1 MSSVAALAPWLGGA
15 LLASGVVVGAS
26 RRRELMVRWC
36 AWAVGVPVATAAF
49 WWGRPGIALLA
60 VVVAVVAVL
69 EFGALTRL
77 PRTDRGVLAA
87 AVTGLI
93 VAAAFSPDQ
102 VWRVGAVGALTL
114 VAVPL
119 AAGDAE
125 DGLRR
130 LGTGLLGLAWLGGL
144 AVLAPLGALGL
155 AVFAAVSI
163 ADVVAYFAGRR
174 LGGPRLSPLS
184 PAKRWSGTLCGA
196 AAGLAVLAL
205 LSAWSW
211 PAAAAVAVGGPA
223 GDLVE
228 SLVKRGAGVKDS
240 GQWLAGAGGL
250 LDRIDSLVG
259 ALVVLIVLG

>member
-1 MSSVAALAPWLGGA
+1 
-15 LLASGVVVGAS
+15 
-26 RRRELMVRWC
+26 
-36 AWAVGVPVATAAF
+36 VGVPVVTAAF
-49 WWGRPGIALLA
+49 WWGRPGTTVLA

-77 PRTDRGVLAA
+77 PRADRAVLAA

-93 VAAAFSPDQ
+93 VAVAWAPEQ
-102 VWRVGAVGALTL
+102 VWRVGAVGVLALA
-114 VAVPL
+114 AVPL

-130 LGTGLLGLAWLGGL
+130 LGTGLLGLVWLGVL
-144 AVLAPLGALGL
+144 AALAPLGALGL
-155 AVFAAVSI
+155 ALFAAVSV
-163 ADVVAYFAGRR
+163 ADVVAYFAGPR

-211 PAAAAVAVGGPA
+211 PAAVAVAVGGPA

-228 SLVKRGAGVKDS
+228 SLVKRGAGAKDS
-240 GQWLAGAGGL
+240 GRWLAGAGGL

-259 ALVVLIVLG
+259 ALAVVVVLG

>member
-1 MSSVAALAPWLGGA
+1 VTSVAVLAPWLGGA
-15 LLASGVVVGAS
+15 LLVSGMVVGAS
-26 RRRELMVRWC
+26 RRRELLVRWC

-60 VVVAVVAVL
+60 GIVAVIAVL

-77 PRTDRGVLAA
+77 PRTDRAVLAA

-93 VAAAFSPDQ
+93 IAAATAPDQ
-102 VWRVGAVGALTL
+102 VWRVGALGALAL

-130 LGTGLLGLAWLGGL
+130 LGTGLLGLVWLGVL
-144 AVLAPLGALGL
+144 AVLVPLGTLGL
-155 AVFAAVSI
+155 ALFAAVSV
-163 ADVVAYFAGRR
+163 ADVVAYFAGQR

-205 LSAWSW
+205 LSSWSW

-228 SLVKRGAGVKDS
+228 SLVKRGARVKDS

-250 LDRIDSLVG
+250 LDRVDSLVG
-259 ALVVLIVLG
+259 ALAVVVVLG

>member
-1 MSSVAALAPWLGGA
+1 MTSVATLAPWLGGA
-15 LLASGVVVGAS
+15 LLVSGVAVGAS
-26 RRRELMVRWC
+26 QRRELIVRWC
-36 AWAVGVPVATAAF
+36 AWAVGVPVVTAAF

-69 EFGALTRL
+69 EFGTLTRL
-77 PRTDRGVLAA
+77 PRTDRAVLAA

-93 VAAAFSPDQ
+93 GAATLAPEH
-102 VWRVGAVGALTL
+102 VWRVGAVGALAL
-114 VAVPL
+114 VAFSL
-119 AAGDAE
+119 ADSDAQ

-130 LGTGLLGLAWLGGL
+130 LGTGLLGLVWLGVL
-144 AVLAPLGALGL
+144 ATLAPLGALGL
-155 AVFAAVSI
+155 ALFAAVSI

-174 LGGPRLSPLS
+174 LGGPRLSRLS

-196 AAGLAVLAL
+196 AAGLAALAL

-211 PAAAAVAVGGPA
+211 PAVAAVAVGGPA
-223 GDLVE
+223 GDLLE
-228 SLVKRGAGVKDS
+228 SLVKRGAGAKDS

-259 ALVVLIVLG
+259 ALAVVVVLG

>member
-1 MSSVAALAPWLGGA
+1 MTSVAALAPWLGGA
-15 LLASGVVVGAS
+15 LLVSGVAVVAS
-26 RRRELMVRWC
+26 RRRELLVRWC
-36 AWAVGVPVATAAF
+36 AWAVGVPVVTAAF
-49 WWGRPGIALLA
+49 WWGRPGIALLSIT
-60 VVVAVVAVL
+60 VAVVAVL

-77 PRTDRGVLAA
+77 PRTDRTVLAT

-93 VAAAFSPDQ
+93 VAAALAPEH
-102 VWRVGAVGALTL
+102 VWRVAAVGALAL
-114 VAVPL
+114 VALPL
-119 AAGDAE
+119 ATSDSE

-130 LGTGLLGLAWLGGL
+130 LGTGLLGLVWLG
-144 AVLAPLGALGL
+144 VLATLVPLGELGL
-155 AVFAAVSI
+155 ALFAAVSI
-163 ADVVAYFAGRR
+163 ADVVAYFAGPR

-211 PAAAAVAVGGPA
+211 PAVAAVAVGGPA

-228 SLVKRGAGVKDS
+228 SLVKRGAGAKDS

-259 ALVVLIVLG
+259 ALVVVVVLG

>member
-1 MSSVAALAPWLGGA
+1 MTSVAALAPWLGGA
-15 LLASGVVVGAS
+15 LLMSGVAVGAS
-26 RRRELMVRWC
+26 RRRELIVRWC
-36 AWAVGVPVATAAF
+36 AWAVGVPVVTAAF

-60 VVVAVVAVL
+60 GVVAVVAVL
-69 EFGALTRL
+69 EFGVLARL
-77 PRTDRGVLAA
+77 PRVDRAVLAA

-93 VAAAFSPDQ
+93 VAAAEAPDQ
-102 VWRVGAVGALTL
+102 VWRVGAAGALAL

-119 AAGDAE
+119 VAGDAE

-130 LGTGLLGLAWLGGL
+130 LGTGLLGLVWLGVL
-144 AVLAPLGALGL
+144 AVLAPLGTLGL
-155 AVFAAVSI
+155 ALFAAVSI
-163 ADVVAYFAGRR
+163 ADVVAYFTGRR

-259 ALVVLIVLG
+259 ALAVVVVLG